1 MGQAGFVASQ
11 FALRVAVTVAVIVVV
26 FGARYTV
33 RRWRGRD
40 GSIGE
45 ITDLAVAAAVAVLTV
60 GGVVA
65 IIGVWGLESELR
77 QAVVD
82 LGLQDVAG
90 KVLVSGVLLGATY
103 ALTGLVGRMIGAIT
117 GRGNAISDHQREVVY
132 RLTQVTLY
140 GIVGLVI
147 VSLFTQDLSGLLVGA
162 GFVGIVVGM
171 AARQTLGAV
180 LAGFVLMFSRPF
192 EVGDWVAIGDHE
204 GVVTEITVVTTRIQ
218 TFDGE
223 FVMLPNDE
231 VSGSAITNRS
241 RKGRLRVEVEVGVDY
256 DADPAHAARV
266 ALEAIEDAD
275 EVLDVPSPQAVRKRF
290 ADSAVVLGVRFWID
304 EPSARR
310 MWRARTDVVDAI
322 HEAFADADIKIPFPQ
337 RELAARTE
345 TGGFRLAREEERET
359 DPPATADGGDGGG
372 DR

>member
-1 MGQAGFVASQ
+1 MAQPGIGASQ
-11 FALRVAVTVAVIVVV
+11 FAVRVAITVAVIAVV
-26 FGARYTV
+26 FGARYAV

-40 GSIGE
+40 GSIGQV
-45 ITDLAVAAAVAVLTV
+45 TDLAVAAAVAALTV

-103 ALTGLVGRMIGAIT
+103 ALTGLVGRMIGTVT
-117 GRGNAISDHQREVVY
+117 GRGKAISDHQREVVY

-140 GIVGLVI
+140 GIVGLVV

-162 GFVGIVVGM
+162 GFVGIVIGM

-204 GVVTEITVVTTRIQ
+204 GVVTDITVVTTRIQ

-241 RKGRLRVEVEVGVDY
+241 RKGRLRVELEVGVDY
-256 DADPAHAARV
+256 DVDPANAARV
-266 ALEAIEDAD
+266 AMEAVDDVE
-275 EVLDVPSPQAVRKRF
+275 EVLDVPAPRVVRKRF
-290 ADSAVVLGVRFWID
+290 GDSAVVLGVRFWID
-304 EPSARR
+304 DPSARR
-310 MWRARTDVVDAI
+310 MWTARTAVVDAVR
-322 HEAFADADIKIPFPQ
+322 EAFAAANIKIPFPQ
-337 RELAARTE
+337 RELAARSE
-345 TGGFRLAREEERET
+345 AGGFRLVREGKRTT
-359 DPPATADGGDGGG
+359 DRTATTDGGDG
-372 DR
+372 